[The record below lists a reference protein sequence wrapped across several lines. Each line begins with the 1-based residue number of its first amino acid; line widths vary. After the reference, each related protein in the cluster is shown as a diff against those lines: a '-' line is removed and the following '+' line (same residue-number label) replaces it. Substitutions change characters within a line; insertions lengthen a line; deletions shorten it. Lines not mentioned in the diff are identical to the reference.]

1 MRNGDHASRLSGG
14 DSCVRRE
21 NRVERNGEVLA
32 TQVGLQFPH
41 SLAFE
46 EWERTGKKITR
57 IVNSSAWFLGDW
69 VVYGQAR
76 YSDRYRRAI
85 ETARLDYQTI
95 RNYAWVARRFELSR
109 RRDKLSFQHHA
120 EVAALPVDQQD
131 HWLDL
136 AEEAGWSRNQLRQH
150 IRNSRLAMRGEV
162 APERPMPAIQVTT
175 ERLERWQRAAEQ
187 AGSSIESWIIANLDS
202 AAGRALEDGD
212 VGRRPLAIS

>member
-1 MRNGDHASRLSGG
+1 M
-14 DSCVRRE
+14 
-21 NRVERNGEVLA
+21 
-32 TQVGLQFPH
+32 GLQFPH

-69 VVYGQAR
+69 VVYGQTR

-95 RNYAWVARRFELSR
+95 RNYAWVARRFEHSR

-120 EVAALPVDQQD
+120 EVAALPAEQQD
-131 HWLDL
+131 YWLDL
-136 AEEAGWSRNQLRQH
+136 AEESGWSRNQLRQH
-150 IRNSRLAMRGEV
+150 VRNSRLAERGAV

-187 AGSSIESWIIANLDS
+187 AGSSIETWIIANLDS
-202 AAGRALEDGD
+202 AAGRALEEGEAN
-212 VGRRPLAIS
+212 RALAVH